1 MSTIQQD
8 LIYEEFEIK
17 QRIQQHNDNEK
28 NRTPSSTVKRHPTN
42 HSQLN
47 DDQYTVE
54 YQDDDMEFQEINYN
68 RQRKKRI
75 NKDKDQRIHAR
86 MIINSNINNNRNS
99 QATTTTNDNIIKG
112 DSVRISKHALDYASE
127 YHHQPFKIECDPK
140 LKDQR
145 EGSKFIQAIINY
157 IKIDFYK
164 QNVSYNKQLLFD
176 LWWIDK
182 EGNIRAIVKYT
193 EIAVYLSQVN
203 RHPTEIKKYKNN
215 TTSTKPSSTSTY
227 SNIEMAAVYVP
238 PKNLPPFELFQAH
251 DNENIII
258 FGDFNAKHQEWDCEK
273 NNLSVNRI
281 KEWIENEGWHIL
293 YPSKPTSKKSKSI
306 IDFAIGQDINGWNAE
321 TLDEATPCQLAF
333 VSQLLSVGS
342 RPISVAV
349 GDFNLDRN
357 PDAVVANSGD
367 NTVTVLLGNGI
378 NDTIRQGSFPTGANP
393 QSVAVGDFNL
403 DGNPDVVVANS
414 GDNTVTV
421 LLGNSAN
428 NTILQGSF
436 PTGAN
441 PQSVAVADF
450 NLDGNPDVVVA
461 NWGDNTVTVLLG
473 DGINNTIG
481 QRSFPT
487 GANPQSVAIGD
498 FNLDRNPDVVV
509 ANSGDN
515 TVTVLLGNG
524 VNDTIW
530 QGSFPTGTN
539 PQSVAVGDFNLD
551 GNPDVVVA
559 NSGDNTVT
567 VLFGDGIVS
576 TFVASMFDIAPL
588 EPHICWN

>member
-193 EIAVYLSQVN
+193 EIAVYLSQ
-203 RHPTEIKKYKNN
+203 IKKEYNAMLNSVKISIFGQLYDIDEFLPSPKLLICSKYNQPGHVKN
-215 TTSTKPSSTSTY
+215 SS
-227 SNIEMAAVYVP
+227 AVYVP

-321 TLDEATPCQLAF
+321 TLDEAFLAALWDRCSEYKYVKNFRTPWPPYLVMLAKNNIF
-333 VSQLLSVGS
+333 LQEKNNYLQKQKDNELKDMKINNNVWSYVKNTF
-342 RPISVAV
+342 RPYSPSFK
-349 GDFNLDRN
+349 GLTT
-357 PDAVVANSGD
+357 S
-367 NTVTVLLGNGI
+367 NGI
-378 NDTIRQGSFPTGANP
+378 IKNNQEI
-393 QSVAVGDFNL
+393 VNL
-403 DGNPDVVVANS
+403 
-414 GDNTVTV
+414 
-421 LLGNSAN
+421 
-428 NTILQGSF
+428 
-436 PTGAN
+436 
-441 PQSVAVADF
+441 
-450 NLDGNPDVVVA
+450 
-461 NWGDNTVTVLLG
+461 
-473 DGINNTIG
+473 
-481 QRSFPT
+481 
-487 GANPQSVAIGD
+487 
-498 FNLDRNPDVVV
+498 
-509 ANSGDN
+509 
-515 TVTVLLGNG
+515 
-524 VNDTIW
+524 
-530 QGSFPTGTN
+530 
-539 PQSVAVGDFNLD
+539 
-551 GNPDVVVA
+551 
-559 NSGDNTVT
+559 
-567 VLFGDGIVS
+567 
-576 TFVASMFDIAPL
+576 
-588 EPHICWN
+588 

>member
-227 SNIEMAAVYVP
+227 SNIEM
-238 PKNLPPFELFQAH
+238 
-251 DNENIII
+251 
-258 FGDFNAKHQEWDCEK
+258 GEK
-273 NNLSVNRI
+273 L
-281 KEWIENEGWHIL
+281 HFL
-293 YPSKPTSKKSKSI
+293 
-306 IDFAIGQDINGWNAE
+306 
-321 TLDEATPCQLAF
+321 
-333 VSQLLSVGS
+333 
-342 RPISVAV
+342 
-349 GDFNLDRN
+349 
-357 PDAVVANSGD
+357 
-367 NTVTVLLGNGI
+367 
-378 NDTIRQGSFPTGANP
+378 
-393 QSVAVGDFNL
+393 
-403 DGNPDVVVANS
+403 
-414 GDNTVTV
+414 
-421 LLGNSAN
+421 
-428 NTILQGSF
+428 
-436 PTGAN
+436 
-441 PQSVAVADF
+441 
-450 NLDGNPDVVVA
+450 
-461 NWGDNTVTVLLG
+461 
-473 DGINNTIG
+473 
-481 QRSFPT
+481 
-487 GANPQSVAIGD
+487 
-498 FNLDRNPDVVV
+498 
-509 ANSGDN
+509 
-515 TVTVLLGNG
+515 
-524 VNDTIW
+524 
-530 QGSFPTGTN
+530 
-539 PQSVAVGDFNLD
+539 
-551 GNPDVVVA
+551 
-559 NSGDNTVT
+559 
-567 VLFGDGIVS
+567 
-576 TFVASMFDIAPL
+576 
-588 EPHICWN
+588 